1 MASLRS
7 ATPKLRN
14 YFRDNYIPQICEVL
28 EPRGL
33 AHIEGAGEARRC
45 PELQLGRSG
54 TGEAEGEG

>member
-33 AHIEGAGEARRC
+33 AHTEGAGEAMEMPGDAAGKERD
-45 PELQLGRSG
+45 GRG
-54 TGEAEGEG
+54 